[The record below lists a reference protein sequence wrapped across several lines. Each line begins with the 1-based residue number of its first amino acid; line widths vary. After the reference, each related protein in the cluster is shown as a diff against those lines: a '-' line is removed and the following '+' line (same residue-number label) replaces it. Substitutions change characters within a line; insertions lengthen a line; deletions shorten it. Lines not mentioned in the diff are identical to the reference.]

1 MYTVYTFYR
10 YSTTSIQFSNFEFI
24 HFDLYGMAV
33 VDMRSRYDTSAL
45 LATGDVTSMM
55 TTTATQA
62 MVKVML
68 TTPTAIRMRQY
79 LSSSVLL
86 SHHDDDRLNWPRPRR
101 RTEDGWRLRVDLDL
115 ELPDRVDLDLLLPLF
130 GPGLSLFVDCCCF
143 AFWSSSLLPAG

>member
-1 MYTVYTFYR
+1 L
-10 YSTTSIQFSNFEFI
+10 SNFECIQFA
-24 HFDLYGMAV
+24 LYGMAV

-79 LSSSVLL
+79 LSSSVRL
-86 SHHDDDRLNWPRPRR
+86 SHHDDDRLSWPRPRR
-101 RTEDGWRLRVDLDL
+101 RTEEGWRLRVDLDL
-115 ELPDRVDLDLLLPLF
+115 ELPDRVDLDYAAASFRPGPIAICGLLLLCV
-130 GPGLSLFVDCCCF
+130 LIIVAAASWLMWRDEYD
-143 AFWSSSLLPAG
+143 